1 MKHLTILAPIG
12 KGNNLSS
19 IVGAYKIFSRANA
32 IVQSDG
38 LPPVFDIC
46 VAGASG
52 KQDYFDGLFSIQPHT
67 HFSTVEKTDLVII
80 PAVNYNNPEVFEQN
94 KTMVEWIAQ
103 QYSYGAE
110 VASIC
115 TGAFL
120 LAATGILNGRK
131 CSTHW
136 AAQAAF
142 RSMYPEVDL
151 QADFLITDENG
162 ICTNG
167 GAYSFLN
174 LLFHLIEKYYSRPV
188 ALLCAKIFQIDISR
202 QCQAEFMIFSN
213 QKLHNDDLVKEAQVY
228 IESHVEEKIVVESLC
243 KKFAIARRN
252 FDRRFV
258 RATGNS
264 PLEYIQR
271 TKIEAAKRSLEQSRK
286 TINEIMYDCGYT
298 DIKAFREVFKKNT
311 GLTPTEYK
319 EKYSKDAVALS

>member
-1 MKHLTILAPIG
+1 MKHLTILAPFG

-19 IVGAYKIFSRANA
+19 IAGAYKIFSRANA
-32 IVQSDG
+32 IVQGEG

-46 VAGASG
+46 VAGVAE
-52 KQDYFDGLFSIQPHT
+52 KQDYFDGLFSVHPHI
-67 HFSTVEKTDLVII
+67 HFSKVGRTDLVII
-80 PAVNYNNPEVFEQN
+80 PAVNYNNPEVFEKN
-94 KTMVEWIAQ
+94 REMIDWIAR
-103 QYSYGAE
+103 QYCDGAE
-110 VASIC
+110 IASIC

-120 LAATGILNGRK
+120 LAATGILDGRK

-136 AAQAAF
+136 AARDTF
-142 RSMYPEVDL
+142 RQMYPDVDL
-151 QADFLITDENG
+151 QPDLLITEEHG

-174 LLFHLIEKYYSRPV
+174 LLFYLVEKYYGRPT
-188 ALLCAKIFQIDISR
+188 AMLCAKIFQIDIGR

-213 QKLHNDDLVKEAQVY
+213 QKLHNDDLVKTAQVY
-228 IESHVEEKIVVESLC
+228 IESHIEERISVERLC
-243 KKFAIARRN
+243 EKFAIARRN

-258 RATGNS
+258 KATGNS

-298 DIKAFREVFKKNT
+298 DIKAFREVFKKIT

-319 EKYSKDAVALS
+319 EKYSMDLVAL